1 MPPCRQFGTEISGNG
16 RRGPNLSPQERLRII
31 AKAEGGVS
39 VAELVDE
46 FQRSPNCIRTTIRLA
61 KNRTTTLE
69 APRSG
74 RPPILLLHPKNII
87 YRKARAAPKIK
98 YLELAQVGVFVNAE
112 GTPSKPPSRSTLYR
126 YLKGQGLTNFHCKK
140 RPKLNRGHVAKR
152 LHFCRQYRN
161 FEWGRRTL
169 KFSDECS
176 VQKGSGHNIEW
187 CFRFSWEKWK
197 PSMITAPETSRR
209 PAQMV
214 WASVWLDERGRPRR
228 SPLIIIDIVLG
239 RFACVWP
246 PWKIDHGPLPHSL
259 CGAGQGRLGPSSS
272 FGWVS

>member
-1 MPPCRQFGTEISGNG
+1 
-16 RRGPNLSPQERLRII
+16 LSPQERLRII

-126 YLKGQGLTNFHCKK
+126 YLKGQGLTVK
-140 RPKLNRGHVAKR
+140 
-152 LHFCRQYRN
+152 
-161 FEWGRRTL
+161 
-169 KFSDECS
+169 S
-176 VQKGSGHNIEW
+176 VQNSTAGMLQSACISAGS
-187 CFRFSWEKWK
+187 
-197 PSMITAPETSRR
+197 TETLSG
-209 PAQMV
+209 V
-214 WASVWLDERGRPRR
+214 
-228 SPLIIIDIVLG
+228 
-239 RFACVWP
+239 
-246 PWKIDHGPLPHSL
+246 
-259 CGAGQGRLGPSSS
+259 GARSSS
-272 FGWVS
+272 QMSALFRRAQATT